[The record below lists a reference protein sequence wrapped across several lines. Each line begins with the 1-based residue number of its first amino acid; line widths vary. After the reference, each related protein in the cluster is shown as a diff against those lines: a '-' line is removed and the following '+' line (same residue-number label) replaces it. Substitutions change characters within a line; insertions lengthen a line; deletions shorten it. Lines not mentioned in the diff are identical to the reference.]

1 MYNWTTVGPVPERV
15 LQMTDVQQPSS
26 QPIPS
31 ALPDVRTSLAAP
43 EVVERLERLSKRGK
57 LPGFAR
63 GSGQVLFSVEAYA
76 TPFEGVVEAHAETTP
91 QATLLRF
98 SYRMLTRLPA
108 IFAVIC
114 VLTVWPGV
122 ILTDS
127 LMKTYFPA
135 FTESV
140 PTAWW
145 YLPLTVLPFP
155 WMWMS
160 WLKKSRAMGIQSA
173 QEQVAKISAELLR

>member
-1 MYNWTTVGPVPERV
+1 
-15 LQMTDVQQPSS
+15 MTDVQQPSGPDVS
-26 QPIPS
+26 A
-31 ALPDVRTSLAAP
+31 ALPDVRTPLPAA
-43 EVVERLERLSKRGK
+43 EIVERLERLSKRGK

-63 GSGQVLFSVEAYA
+63 GSGEVLFIVEAYA
-76 TPFEGVVEAHAETTP
+76 TPFEGVVEARAQTAAE
-91 QATLLRF
+91 ATLLKF
-98 SYRMLTRLPA
+98 SYRMLQKLPV
-108 IFAVIC
+108 IFAVVC

-127 LMKTYFPA
+127 LMKTYFPE

-155 WMWMS
+155 WMWVS
-160 WLKKSRAMGIQSA
+160 WLKKSRAMGRQSA
-173 QEQVAKISAELLR
+173 QEQIAKISAELAR